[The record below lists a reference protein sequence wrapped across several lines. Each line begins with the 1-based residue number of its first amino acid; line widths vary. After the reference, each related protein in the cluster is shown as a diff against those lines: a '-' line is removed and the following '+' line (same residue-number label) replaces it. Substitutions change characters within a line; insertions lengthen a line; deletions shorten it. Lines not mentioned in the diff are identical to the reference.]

1 MTQIDTA
8 PGAVQATPLDPQ
20 GILRDL
26 RPAVEVTQEAAALGK
41 TLAAQ
46 IKRIYFVSCGAP
58 NRVSLGMEYWLDHY
72 HSPFEVKRYFPA
84 EFMTLQ
90 PELDQHTLVI
100 LASKS
105 GTTAETVEAAKF
117 LRDFD
122 AITLAV
128 TATMEKPLA
137 QFTTHVICIGD
148 TEQAHTG
155 IFVALQ
161 AVVAGLLADQPRFPY
176 EAVMQSLPAVPGML
190 VEAAQLS
197 DQRGKK
203 DAERYRDDREFYHIA
218 AGPVFATAY
227 VFGVCMLMEMQWLHS
242 VAFEA
247 AEWFHGPFEIFDDK
261 TPVLILLGEDPS
273 RPLAERA
280 VTFCQ
285 RYSERVMVYDSRDFP
300 MTGIAPEVRGI
311 FAPYALQAAL
321 NRFAEHLAEQHNQ
334 SLDLRRYMWITE
346 Y

>member
-8 PGAVQATPLDPQ
+8 PVQATPLDSERIIQ
-20 GILRDL
+20 DL
-26 RPAVEVTQEAAALGK
+26 RSAVGVIEEAAALGK
-41 TLAAQ
+41 SLAPQ

-58 NRVSLGMEYWLDHY
+58 NRVSLGLEYWLDHY
-72 HSPFEVKRYFPA
+72 RSPFEVKRYFPA

-90 PELDQHTLVI
+90 PELGPHTLVI

-105 GTTAETVEAAKF
+105 GTTAETVEAARF
-117 LRDFD
+117 LQGFD
-122 AITLAV
+122 AMTLAV
-128 TATMEKPLA
+128 TATTDKPLA
-137 QFTTHVICIGD
+137 ELTQHVICIGD

-155 IFVALQ
+155 VFIALQ
-161 AVVAGLLADQPRFPY
+161 AFVAGLLANQPQFPY
-176 EAVMQSLPAVPGML
+176 QAVMQSLPAVPGML
-190 VEAAQLS
+190 VESAQLS
-197 DQRGKK
+197 DQRGKA
-203 DAERYRDDREFYHIA
+203 DAERYRDDRNFYHIA
-218 AGPVFATAY
+218 GGPVFTTAY

-247 AEWFHGPFEIFDDK
+247 AEWFHGPFEIFDEQ
-261 TPVLILLGEDPS
+261 TPALILLGEDPS
-273 RPLAERA
+273 RPLAERV

-285 RYSERVMVYDSRDFP
+285 KYSERVMVYDSRDFP

-334 SLDLRRYMWITE
+334 SLDLRRYMWVTE

>member
-1 MTQIDTA
+1 MIKTDTT
-8 PGAVQATPLDPQ
+8 PVQATPLDSER
-20 GILRDL
+20 IIDDL
-26 RPAVEVTQEAAALGK
+26 HSALEVLQEAAEFGK
-41 TLAAQ
+41 TLASQ

-58 NRVSLGMEYWLDHY
+58 NRVSLGLEYWLDHY

-84 EFMTLQ
+84 EFMTLR
-90 PELDQHTLVI
+90 PKLDSQTLVI

-105 GTTAETVEAAKF
+105 GTTAETVEAARF
-117 LRDFD
+117 LQHSD

-128 TATMEKPLA
+128 TATPDKPLA
-137 QFTTHVICIGD
+137 KLTKHALYIGE

-155 IFVALQ
+155 VFMALQ
-161 AVVAGLLADQPRFPY
+161 AFVSGLLFDQPHFPY
-176 EAVMQSLPAVPGML
+176 QAVMQSLPAVPGIL
-190 VEAAQLS
+190 VESAQLS
-197 DQRGKK
+197 DERGKA
-203 DAERYRDDREFYHIA
+203 DAERYKDDRNFYHIA
-218 AGPVFATAY
+218 GGPVFTTAY

-247 AEWFHGPFEIFDDK
+247 AEWFHGPFEIFDNN
-261 TPVLILLGEDPS
+261 TPAVVLLGEDPS
-273 RPLAERA
+273 RPLAERV

-285 RYSERVMVYDSRDFP
+285 KYSDRVMVYDSRDFP

-321 NRFAEHLAEQHNQ
+321 NRFAEHLAERHNQ
-334 SLDLRRYMWITE
+334 SLDLRRYMWVTE